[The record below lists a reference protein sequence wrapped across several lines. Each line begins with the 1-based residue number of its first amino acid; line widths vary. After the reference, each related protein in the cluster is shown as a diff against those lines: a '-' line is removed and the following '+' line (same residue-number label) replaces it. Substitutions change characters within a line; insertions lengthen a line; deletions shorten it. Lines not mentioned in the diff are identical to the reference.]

1 MLLNGADWVVC
12 PQAKDR
18 ELIWVG
24 RASMLALLLLACW
37 LAVTFLTKPTEAAV
51 AERFRAAVRAE
62 GRDVGK
68 GVLYTALASFA
79 IFFMMWLVGFV
90 IFR

>member
-1 MLLNGADWVVC
+1 MLL
-12 PQAKDR
+12 
-18 ELIWVG
+18 
-24 RASMLALLLLACW
+24 
-37 LAVTFLTKPTEAAV
+37 
-51 AERFRAAVRAE
+51 
-62 GRDVGK
+62 K